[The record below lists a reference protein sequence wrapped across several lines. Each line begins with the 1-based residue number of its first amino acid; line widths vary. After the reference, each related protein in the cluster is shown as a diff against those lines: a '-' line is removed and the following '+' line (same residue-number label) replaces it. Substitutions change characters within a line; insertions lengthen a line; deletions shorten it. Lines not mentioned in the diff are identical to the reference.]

1 MSITKSDFILE
12 DLISKIYQKEFP
24 EHKLPTQRMLAQKY
38 GVSRFTVQRA
48 LQKLESIGLVKSI
61 QGDGIYIQQRALNNP
76 LIYNSMIE
84 VPYTDMQSRML
95 YLRQISPT
103 ATLKHIF
110 NLQEG
115 EKVWEFRRIRIVRY
129 EMSQVETSYMPCN
142 IFPELDQTVIEDS
155 IQNYVMQQRYTIS
168 HFLTR
173 YHAEPLPAEI
183 AQLLYCR
190 KGMPAMVI
198 TSRGILKNGQVFV
211 FSKIHALNYE
221 CTYIIPF
228 NKNAYISRR

>member
-1 MSITKSDFILE
+1 MSITKADFILE

-61 QGDGIYIQQRALNNP
+61 QGDGIYIQQKALNNP

-129 EMSQVETSYMPCN
+129 EMSQVETSYMPCGM
-142 IFPELDQTVIEDS
+142 FPELEQTVIEDS
-155 IQNYVMQQRYTIS
+155 IQNYVMQQRHTIS
-168 HFLTR
+168 HF
-173 YHAEPLPAEI
+173 
-183 AQLLYCR
+183 
-190 KGMPAMVI
+190 
-198 TSRGILKNGQVFV
+198 
-211 FSKIHALNYE
+211 
-221 CTYIIPF
+221 
-228 NKNAYISRR
+228 